1 MPTQEEYNQAQVELD
16 IANDNY
22 AATQDKIN
30 KYNEIFKAFKNASPE
45 TQAKAE
51 ASWLMQR
58 ALDDY
63 NSLKAQQY
71 VNEDRINVA
80 QNRMNTYR
88 EAAAAQYIAAQQA
101 ASGWRTK
108 RRVIKED
115 RQWPEVIVNE
125 DWWTPIYNDKW
136 EIVWWQWPIE
146 NLNRP
151 ITLQWPDNTVRY
163 TSNFVPNQSM
173 INAQLWAPWTLSQ
186 WKWTTAWEY
195 LWNVW
200 QGITENIN
208 PSTRVYQNNSRAP
221 WYNLWRT
228 IWNAVIPLTAMYWS
242 STLWPS
248 QGWSSNVVNPWY
260 TGAPKISTS
269 TPKFVNNWFG
279 SATRASL
286 RRRWL
291 SNLFWL
297 AGF

>member
-151 ITLQWPDNTVRY
+151 ITLQWLDNTIRY

-186 WKWTTAWEY
+186 WKWTTIWDYVKWARNGY
-195 LWNVW
+195 TDTVL
-200 QGITENIN
+200 N
-208 PSTRVYQNNSRAP
+208 PNELVYQSNSRQP
-221 WYNLWRT
+221 WYNFWANAWRFT
-228 IWNAVIPLTAMYWS
+228 TVAALARWGFWPRGVETPVYTVAHSGRWIYNTPYAREAVNRAGSKYIPAFL
-242 STLWPS
+242 
-248 QGWSSNVVNPWY
+248 N
-260 TGAPKISTS
+260 K
-269 TPKFVNNWFG
+269 
-279 SATRASL
+279 
-286 RRRWL
+286 
-291 SNLFWL
+291 
-297 AGF
+297 